1 MLLDKEFDLVM
12 IVDYFDEFVVF
23 LKCFFCWE
31 FEDVVF
37 MKINERFDKERV
49 VGIIDD
55 IIENIK
61 RWNKVDM
68 LFFEY
73 FN

>member
-49 VGIIDD
+49 VGIIYD